1 MVTVR
6 LTSEKNEIKI
16 VMYPNH
22 VLRKKSEDVVTFDD
36 DLRNLV
42 RNMFNIMYASKGIGL
57 SAPQVNISKRIIVW
71 NALYEKRK
79 EENERV
85 FINPSIVESSLIKT
99 KAIEGCLSFPNVE
112 GKIERPSIVSI
123 SYYDLNGNKHLKILK
138 GIHSR
143 IFQHEFDHLNGVL
156 FIDRM
161 SQTEKHKIRAK
172 FNELIRQYRNNF
184 VRYGKG
190 QKQLGVIPNE
200 LTYTKGVH
208 TNKNSSS
215 SRSGR
220 WNCAY
225 GLLEDNALVLLC
237 YAGRGNSCALAQG
250 GFVGRDSYNRER
262 ASWNCTQTG
271 NRAKMQFSTEGGS
284 YIVAHM
290 DQYAD
295 PYTRGLAHKLVRI
308 DGGVS
313 PSSVCEIRTTSMKE
327 IASCK
332 KEKHDSTKKYLH
344 NSLLSDMELQHP
356 QYSAHWRKVKRKCK
370 TVTRG
375 NVLHTG
381 CSWPLR
387 NLSYLCK

>member
-1 MVTVR
+1 MGFFKYVILLLVVLSFTVCSAYIFRKNGNFNLCCNNTWKNKRMVTVR

-172 FNELIRQYRNNF
+172 FNELIRQYRNN
-184 VRYGKG
+184 
-190 QKQLGVIPNE
+190 
-200 LTYTKGVH
+200 
-208 TNKNSSS
+208 
-215 SRSGR
+215 
-220 WNCAY
+220 
-225 GLLEDNALVLLC
+225 
-237 YAGRGNSCALAQG
+237 
-250 GFVGRDSYNRER
+250 
-262 ASWNCTQTG
+262 CTDEP
-271 NRAKMQFSTEGGS
+271 A
-284 YIVAHM
+284 I
-290 DQYAD
+290 
-295 PYTRGLAHKLVRI
+295 
-308 DGGVS
+308 
-313 PSSVCEIRTTSMKE
+313 
-327 IASCK
+327 
-332 KEKHDSTKKYLH
+332 
-344 NSLLSDMELQHP
+344 
-356 QYSAHWRKVKRKCK
+356 
-370 TVTRG
+370 
-375 NVLHTG
+375 
-381 CSWPLR
+381 
-387 NLSYLCK
+387 